1 MKEGRINMNRKQKI
15 FAFLASG
22 PVQYLCCFILGGLFI
37 YASIDKIVNPHAFAK
52 IIHNYQ
58 LMPGIFIYAMAI
70 IFPWV
75 EMIAGLSLVSGIF
88 KRTAA
93 IILSGMLL
101 GFTIAISINLIRGLK
116 FDCGCFST
124 VATQSGSDPVG
135 LLIRDI
141 LILIPGII
149 IISHGR
155 TRTDTERKIPT
166 IKPKIDE

>member
-1 MKEGRINMNRKQKI
+1 MKEGRINMDWKQKI
-15 FAFLASG
+15 VDFLASR
-22 PVQYLCCFILGGLFI
+22 PVQYICCFILGGLFI

-75 EMIAGLSLVSGIF
+75 EMIAGLFLVAGIY

-101 GFTIAISINLIRGLK
+101 VFSIAISINLIRGLK

-124 VATQSGSDPVG
+124 VATESGSDPVG

-149 IISHGR
+149 IIFFPKPAY
-155 TRTDTERKIPT
+155 RK
-166 IKPKIDE
+166 